1 MGAETSPAGGGQAP
15 IEDVDEYEEGTTG
28 DSTVLLRNPGVKTKK
43 WAPGGSS
50 MPSAASFA
58 SKFFAAGKSKHE
70 AAGPS
75 SFRLGGGPRS
85 VSQEQK
91 EEQYKEGRLAA
102 LARLEQQHTEAAT
115 AKKEAEEKRQQEERE
130 ERRRLK
136 EEKEAQQALERE
148 AALAAE
154 AARKEAV
161 AKAQREAEERRRQ
174 REEATRSVDRAQS
187 HYRRKG
193 RPRAWTTEGCTA
205 CRAEREARLT
215 AFMAE
220 NGGAGTVLHA
230 KLVRPGG
237 ESETQVLHD
246 ITLAA
251 TVARVKEQ
259 VQAQTGVAPAQQ
271 TIVFNGTILRDSQV
285 GARHAC
291 SGSLAMT

>member
-174 REEATRSVDRAQS
+174 REEATR
-187 HYRRKG
+187 
-193 RPRAWTTEGCTA
+193 
-205 CRAEREARLT
+205 AEREARLT

-271 TIVFNGTILRDSQV
+271 TIVFNGTILRDSQCLV
-285 GARHAC
+285 DVMPPVKGDVITLMI
-291 SGSLAMT
+291 LAKD